1 MEKIRPFDL
10 EAAKAGAP
18 VCTRDGRPA
27 RIICTDCRDKDFP
40 IVALVT
46 DDVGV
51 ENPCTYTAGGNI
63 YADGHPADGDLRMQV
78 RTRTGWINIYP
89 HKEERWMMGLIFAT
103 EEEAKADAGKKAAAT
118 VKIEWEE

>member
-27 RIICTDCRDKDFP
+27 RIICTDCRDIFRP

-46 DDVGV
+46 DDEGV

-78 RTRTGWINIYP
+78 GTRTGWINIYP

-103 EEEAKADAGKKAAAT
+103 EEEAKADAGKTAAAT